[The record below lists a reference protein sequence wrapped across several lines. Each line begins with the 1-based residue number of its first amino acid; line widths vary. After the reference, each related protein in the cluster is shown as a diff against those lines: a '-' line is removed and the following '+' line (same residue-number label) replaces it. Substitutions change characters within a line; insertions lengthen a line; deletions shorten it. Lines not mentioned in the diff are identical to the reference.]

1 MKRVLTVAT
10 AGLFM
15 TGLALLPMS
24 VRADQTAAGAK
35 DGKPVVSSTTTTT
48 TVAPAM
54 ASPVA
59 PVAPMGSAAQSTT
72 TTTHTTTAGHTTT
85 GVVKKS
91 EDKKVMAPASGHS
104 TVTVPGTPV
113 PATGAVTVKPPVKGA
128 S

>member
-48 TVAPAM
+48 TVAPTV

-59 PVAPMGSAAQSTT
+59 PVAPMGAAAQS
-72 TTTHTTTAGHTTT
+72 TTHTTTAGHTTT
-85 GVVKKS
+85 GVMKKS
-91 EDKKVMAPASGHS
+91 DDKKVMVPGSGHS
-104 TVTVPGTPV
+104 TVTVPGTTV